1 MGRLWGG
8 LRAAFW
14 FLVLSFKCEF
24 PFKIKNFNGI
34 GSSIHYQALFALAL
48 FFQVAKI

>member
-14 FLVLSFKCEF
+14 LLTLSFKREF
-24 PFKIKNFNGI
+24 SSKIKNFNGI
-34 GSSIHYQALFALAL
+34 GFSIRYWAICL
-48 FFQVAKI
+48 